1 MGVLGKKFKD
11 VKFICVEASPKNFLK
26 LKNIS
31 NQLPKCNEYNLIN
44 KAVSYS
50 KKKKI
55 IFSHSST
62 NDGKIITNLNKN
74 ILNSKNIF
82 EVETITLSKLIRDF
96 KIKTNYSLIT
106 DIEGFE
112 ADIFFKD
119 KKAFKYCNII
129 VAEIENSNLATIE
142 QQVNK
147 ILSMKFIM
155 IERYG
160 NVMVFKKF

>member
-1 MGVLGKKFKD
+1 MLGKKFKD

-112 ADIFFKD
+112 ADIFFGI
-119 KKAFKYCNII
+119 KKHLNIVI
-129 VAEIENSNLATIE
+129 
-142 QQVNK
+142 
-147 ILSMKFIM
+147 
-155 IERYG
+155 
-160 NVMVFKKF
+160 